1 MVAKS
6 YNTSEQYKGVTMET
20 FLIVAGLIL
29 LSIVFMYNTLI
40 SKKNQVENI
49 FAGLDAILKKR
60 YDLLPN
66 LVASVKEYMVHERI
80 TLEKITE
87 LRTKALGG
95 NLDNATKIAL
105 EKQLSSMLG
114 NLMVAVENYPTLKA
128 NENFLHLQS
137 TLNELEEQISAAR
150 RAYNQS
156 VTDYNNA
163 IEMFPTNFMANLMK
177 LERKE
182 VFSVPSSE
190 RANVDV
196 KNLFK
201 N

>member
-1 MVAKS
+1 
-6 YNTSEQYKGVTMET
+6 MET

-87 LRTKALGG
+87 LRTKGQRDT
-95 NLDNATKIAL
+95 LDDSAKIAL

-128 NENFLHLQS
+128 NENFLHLQG